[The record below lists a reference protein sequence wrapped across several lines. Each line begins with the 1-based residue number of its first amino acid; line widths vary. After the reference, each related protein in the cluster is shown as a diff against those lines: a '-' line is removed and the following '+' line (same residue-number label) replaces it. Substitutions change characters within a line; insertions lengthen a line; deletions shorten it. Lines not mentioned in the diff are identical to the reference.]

1 MRHSTF
7 EPIRLDAYRA
17 ARELVVVLAR
27 VSRQWTG
34 WSNLADQGK
43 RASVSA
49 MLNVAEGA
57 GYSRGNGN
65 KRRHYEVAFA
75 SAIEAACAIDAA
87 AALGLPVDEAPAV
100 AARAVPL
107 IGGLL
112 RSAR

>member
-7 EPIRLDAYRA
+7 EPVRLDAYRV

-27 VSRQWTG
+27 VTKSWTG

-57 GYSRGNGN
+57 GFPRGNGN
-65 KRRHYEVAFA
+65 KRRHYEIALA
-75 SAIEAACAIDAA
+75 SAVEAACAIDAA
-87 AALGLPVDEAPAV
+87 DALGLAVEDAPAI
-100 AARAVPL
+100 AARTVQL
-107 IGGLL
+107 LGGLL
-112 RSAR
+112 RSLR